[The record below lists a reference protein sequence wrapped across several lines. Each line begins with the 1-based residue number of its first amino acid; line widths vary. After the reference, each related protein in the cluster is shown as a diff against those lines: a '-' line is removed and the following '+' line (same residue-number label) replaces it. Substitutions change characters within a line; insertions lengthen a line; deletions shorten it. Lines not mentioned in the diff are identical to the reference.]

1 MLRLVTPRPLLLLA
15 TLVLSLASCS
25 KPGAPPNPS
34 ILSRHVG
41 EECVIEYRRDALG
54 AGAALPIGPEVDE
67 TNGSQVCTHGKLTD
81 VEREGIVVE
90 RAISQTTTTFTFWIP
105 FHAIL
110 NVRFQREK

>member
-1 MLRLVTPRPLLLLA
+1 M
-15 TLVLSLASCS
+15 
-25 KPGAPPNPS
+25 
-34 ILSRHVG
+34 G

-67 TNGSQVCTHGKLTD
+67 TNGSQVCTHGKLTA
-81 VEREGIVVE
+81 VEGEGIVVE
-90 RAISQTTTTFTFWIP
+90 EALPRITTTFTFWIP